1 MCAPGPFEEAMFH
14 QPLLSFESSHWRL
27 HLYGQNC
34 SRTQVFPPKHKVC
47 FPTHSRVSTNS
58 TNSQQSLD
66 NFCQSASFPAARSHK
81 TKCVMFVCLVS
92 NIDFLLWMSTIL
104 FQRRIGVGF
113 YCKASSCFLSFS
125 LVVTFGQKVIGRS
138 KRSFT
143 GKVMLRLGLPRVC
156 SYTSVLILL
165 VFSWCAFAFDGWK
178 ALKCYM
184 FSFWLPVCQLCAF
197 LNDCGLEI

>member
-1 MCAPGPFEEAMFH
+1 
-14 QPLLSFESSHWRL
+14 
-27 HLYGQNC
+27 
-34 SRTQVFPPKHKVC
+34 
-47 FPTHSRVSTNS
+47 
-58 TNSQQSLD
+58 
-66 NFCQSASFPAARSHK
+66 
-81 TKCVMFVCLVS
+81 MFVCLVS

-156 SYTSVLILL
+156 SYTSVLICL
-165 VFSWCAFAFDGWK
+165 VFSWCAFALMVDRYQTVTCFGSFILHLLLGLCWDEVWNCWDRSQLSPSQTPTNHPSRFIWNILYFYTKKKILGTHDINYFK
-178 ALKCYM
+178 IHPNRIPTTILVLFCYLGIHYICERWWD
-184 FSFWLPVCQLCAF
+184 FV
-197 LNDCGLEI
+197 GE